1 MCWKYFYSIGYTNQ
15 TILTNLLKLQYKKL
29 NELNGKAASSVFKIC
44 ARFVTVAYYFLRPV
58 HLPMH
63 TKSNILLWKKVFAVS
78 SFDTLKTKNID
89 GRWLVFVNVFNRPGQ
104 NLIAIVEL
112 CIVVIHIVRYTCS
125 RDNTVSTVHRQP
137 KIQRFKKRERKS
149 FNNSGDVF

>member
-1 MCWKYFYSIGYTNQ
+1 MNKMEKQLVVFLKYVQG
-15 TILTNLLKLQYKKL
+15 
-29 NELNGKAASSVFKIC
+29 SSRSPIN
-44 ARFVTVAYYFLRPV
+44 FLRPV
-58 HLPMH
+58 HLPIH

-78 SFDTLKTKNID
+78 SFDTLKTRNID
-89 GRWLVFVNVFNRPGQ
+89 GRWLVFINVFNKPGQ

-112 CIVVIHIVRYTCS
+112 CIVVIHIVRYS

-149 FNNSGDVF
+149 LITPAMFFNTVFDIFVLLQVY

>member
-1 MCWKYFYSIGYTNQ
+1 MNKMEKQLVVFLKYVQGSSRSPINFFKTGSSANAYKIEY
-15 TILTNLLKLQYKKL
+15 LALK
-29 NELNGKAASSVFKIC
+29 
-44 ARFVTVAYYFLRPV
+44 
-58 HLPMH
+58 M
-63 TKSNILLWKKVFAVS
+63 VFAVS

-104 NLIAIVEL
+104 NLIVIVEL
-112 CIVVIHIVRYTCS
+112 CIVVIHIVRYS

>member
-1 MCWKYFYSIGYTNQ
+1 MYKVRHGR
-15 TILTNLLKLQYKKL
+15 LL
-29 NELNGKAASSVFKIC
+29 I
-44 ARFVTVAYYFLRPV
+44 FLRPV

-89 GRWLVFVNVFNRPGQ
+89 GRWLVFINVFNRPGQ

-112 CIVVIHIVRYTCS
+112 CIVVIHIVRYS
-125 RDNTVSTVHRQP
+125 RDNTISTVHRQP

-149 FNNSGDVF
+149 FNNSGDVFLHCFWYIFSPSSLLNVTPLKLKKDRKLY

>member
-1 MCWKYFYSIGYTNQ
+1 MNKMEKQLVVFLKYVQGSSRSPINFFKTGSSANAYKIEY
-15 TILTNLLKLQYKKL
+15 LALK
-29 NELNGKAASSVFKIC
+29 
-44 ARFVTVAYYFLRPV
+44 
-58 HLPMH
+58 M
-63 TKSNILLWKKVFAVS
+63 VFAVS

-104 NLIAIVEL
+104 NLIAI
-112 CIVVIHIVRYTCS
+112 CIVVIHIVRYS